1 MPNAPL
7 APYRVL
13 DLTDANGW
21 SCARILAD
29 LGADVIKIEPPHGD
43 PGRDQE
49 LHWLAYN
56 ANKRG
61 ITLNLASDPG
71 RDIFHRLAQN
81 ADFIVLSDSRGSRD
95 SNDLVADPKNFAELT
110 SNSAGLASLDAPQKN
125 RHEGVPTPQNN
136 SVGLASLDAADRRH
150 EGVPTPQN
158 NSVGLASLDAADKRH
173 VGVATPLTYDALLKL
188 NPRVIVTTITP
199 FGTTGPYAQYRG
211 SDLTATAASGF
222 MSLVGEPDRAP
233 LRVSLPQSPLWAGMY
248 AAAGTL
254 IAHYQRER
262 TGRGQHVDTSMQAS
276 MLWALATA
284 PTYWSLNRENL
295 SRGGNFVVG
304 RSITGARMRALYPCK
319 DGHIN
324 FIIYGGEAGKRSNE
338 AMVEWMAETGRAP
351 EHLKQ
356 KDWGAFNVATSQ
368 QAEIDS
374 IEKPFMEFLRDK
386 TKAEFSTES
395 VKRGIMGYP
404 VANAQDIRSD
414 PQLAARDFWQAVPHD
429 GVPITFSG
437 AFAKFSATQVSVRR
451 PAPKLGEHNEEIFV
465 GELGMGVD
473 VLKRDGVV

>member
-1 MPNAPL
+1 MSHVGVL

-13 DLTDANGW
+13 DLTDHNAW
-21 SCARILAD
+21 SCARILGD
-29 LGADVIKIEPPHGD
+29 LGADVIKIEPPRGD

-71 RDIFHRLAQN
+71 RDIFHRLARK
-81 ADFIVLSDSRGSRD
+81 ADFIVLSSSRAAPD
-95 SNDLVADPKNFAELT
+95 SNGFGAIE
-110 SNSAGLASLDAPQKN
+110 
-125 RHEGVPTPQNN
+125 
-136 SVGLASLDAADRRH
+136 
-150 EGVPTPQN
+150 
-158 NSVGLASLDAADKRH
+158 
-173 VGVATPLTYDALLKL
+173 LLKL

-222 MSLVGEPDRAP
+222 MSLVGEPDREP
-233 LRVSLPQSPLWAGMY
+233 LRVSLPQAPMWAGMY

-284 PTYWSLNRENL
+284 PTYWSLNRESL
-295 SRGGNFVVG
+295 TRGGNFVVG
-304 RSITGARMRALYPCK
+304 RSIAGARMRALYPCK

-356 KDWGAFNVATSQ
+356 KDWGAFNVATCSQ
-368 QAEIDS
+368 DEIDS
-374 IEKPFMEFLRDK
+374 MEIPFMEFLRDK

-404 VANAQDIRSD
+404 VANAQDIRGD
-414 PQLAARDFWQAVPHD
+414 PQLAARDFWQSVENN
-429 GVPITFSG
+429 GSKVTFPG
-437 AFAKFSATQVSVRR
+437 AFAKFSATQVSIRR
-451 PAPKLGEHNEEIFV
+451 RAPRVGEHNEEIFV
-465 GELGMGVD
+465 SELGLDLD
-473 VLKRDGVV
+473 VLKRDEVI

>member
-1 MPNAPL
+1 MLCPYRNVMDTPL

-13 DLTDANGW
+13 DLTDINGW
-21 SCARILAD
+21 SCGRILAD
-29 LGADVIKIEPPHGD
+29 LGADVIKIEPPRGD
-43 PGRDQE
+43 PERGQA

-71 RDIFHRLAQN
+71 RDLFHRLMQK
-81 ADFIVLSDSRGSRD
+81 ADFIILSCPRGALDSK
-95 SNDLVADPKNFAELT
+95 DLDYPA
-110 SNSAGLASLDAPQKN
+110 LAKI
-125 RHEGVPTPQNN
+125 
-136 SVGLASLDAADRRH
+136 
-150 EGVPTPQN
+150 
-158 NSVGLASLDAADKRH
+158 
-173 VGVATPLTYDALLKL
+173 
-188 NPRVIVTTITP
+188 NPRAIVTTITP
-199 FGTTGPYAQYRG
+199 FGTTGPYANYRG

-222 MSLVGEPDRAP
+222 MSLVGEPNREP
-233 LRVSLPQSPLWAGMY
+233 LRVSLLQSPIWAGMY

-254 IAHYQRER
+254 IAHFQRER

-284 PTYWSLNRENL
+284 PTYWSLNRESL
-295 SRGGNFVVG
+295 TRGGNFVVG

-338 AMVEWMAETGRAP
+338 AMVEWMAEAGRAP

-374 IEKPFMEFLRDK
+374 IEKPFMDFLRDK
-386 TKAEFSTES
+386 TKAEFSSES

-414 PQLAARDFWQAVPHD
+414 PQLVARDFWQAVPHD
-429 GVPITFSG
+429 GAPITFPG
-437 AFAKFSATQVSVRR
+437 AFAKFSATPVSIRCR
-451 PAPKLGEHNEEIFV
+451 APKIGEHNKEILV
-465 GELGMGVD
+465 GELGLSERELVELENEE
-473 VLKRDGVV
+473 VI